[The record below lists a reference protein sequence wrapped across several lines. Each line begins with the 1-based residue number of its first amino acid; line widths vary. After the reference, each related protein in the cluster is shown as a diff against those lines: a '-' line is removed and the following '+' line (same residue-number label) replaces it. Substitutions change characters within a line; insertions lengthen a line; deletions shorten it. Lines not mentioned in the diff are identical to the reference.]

1 MNTNLSKIAKV
12 KIIQFLRII
21 VIHIDSLQTDVR
33 LITV

>member
-1 MNTNLSKIAKV
+1 MNTNLPKIAKV

-21 VIHIDSLQTDVR
+21 LFHIDSLQTDVR